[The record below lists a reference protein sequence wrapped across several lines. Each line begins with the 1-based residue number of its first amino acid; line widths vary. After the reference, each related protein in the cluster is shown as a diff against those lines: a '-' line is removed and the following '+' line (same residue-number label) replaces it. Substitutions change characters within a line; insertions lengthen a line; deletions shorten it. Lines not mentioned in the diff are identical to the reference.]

1 MGFDHGIPGGLVA
14 ILEGFLRWR
23 AGRRAGR
30 RAEPWEELGNGGG
43 RGWKGGEEGGGEW
56 KRVSNENIDARWLI
70 ALFK

>member
-43 RGWKGGEEGGGEW
+43 RGWKGGEEGGGNG
-56 KRVSNENIDARWLI
+56 NECQMKTLTPAG
-70 ALFK
+70 

>member
-30 RAEPWEELGNGGG
+30 RAEPWEELGNGGW
-43 RGWKGGEEGGGEW
+43 RGWKGGEEGGGNG
-56 KRVSNENIDARWLI
+56 NECQMKTLTPAG
-70 ALFK
+70 